1 MSHMV
6 VSAELKA
13 RVNARLAECKKLTG
27 IDVGKLDVRY
37 DINSQRLGG
46 QAVYRGNIIRL
57 NPVFLNAHTD
67 HYLLTTVAH
76 EYAHLAAY
84 HKYGRAGHGHGAHWK
99 NVFAMC
105 GSPVS
110 RCHNYTVPEELK
122 QKVGKTVARHEAHCE
137 KCGHKFE
144 ITSKRVSKMKAGATY
159 RHTSCGGLL
168 VLGAKDVL
176 KLSGKMVSIPTAKAL
191 AHTVPAAPAALTGS
205 KLDKCRQLWKTHN
218 NLPRAPQSRDTM
230 IDLFV
235 TFAGCTP
242 AGAATYYAKL
252 KKEMP

>member
-1 MSHMV
+1 MSHMT
-6 VSAELKA
+6 VSAAIKA

-46 QAVYRGNIIRL
+46 QAIYRGNIIRL

-76 EYAHLAAY
+76 EYAHLAAF
-84 HKYGRAGHGHGAHWK
+84 HKYGRAGHGHGAYWK
-99 NVFAMC
+99 AVFAKT

-122 QKVGKTVARHEAHCE
+122 LKVGKTVTRHEAHCE

-144 ITSKRVSKMKAGATY
+144 ITSKRVSKMKAGAAY
-159 RHTSCGGLL
+159 RHNYCGGKL
-168 VLGAKDVL
+168 VLGAKP
-176 KLSGKMVSIPTAKAL
+176 GA
-191 AHTVPAAPAALTGS
+191 PAPVKVAPAAAPVTGS
-205 KLDKCRQLWKTHN
+205 KLDKCRQLWKTHQ
-218 NLPRAPQSRDTM
+218 LPRAPQTRETM

-235 TFAGCTP
+235 RFAGCTT
-242 AGAATYYAKL
+242 AGAATYYSKL
-252 KKEMP
+252 KKELG